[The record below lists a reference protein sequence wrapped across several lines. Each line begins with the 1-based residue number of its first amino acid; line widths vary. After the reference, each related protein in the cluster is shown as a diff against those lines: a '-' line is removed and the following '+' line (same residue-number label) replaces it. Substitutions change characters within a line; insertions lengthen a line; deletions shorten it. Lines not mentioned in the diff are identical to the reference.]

1 MCLSDPKSG
10 PTFVKIG
17 FNYFYVTFNE
27 FWSLGRG
34 INSVKI
40 SQKTKVKHLNYY

>member
-17 FNYFYVTFNE
+17 FNYFYVTFDE
-27 FWSLGRG
+27 FWSLGGG
-34 INSVKI
+34 ILK
-40 SQKTKVKHLNYY
+40 KL